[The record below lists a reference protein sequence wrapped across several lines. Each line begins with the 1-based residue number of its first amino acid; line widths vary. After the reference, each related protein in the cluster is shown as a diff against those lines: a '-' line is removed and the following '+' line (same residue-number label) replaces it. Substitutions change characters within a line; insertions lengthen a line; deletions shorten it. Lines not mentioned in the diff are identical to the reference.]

1 MRLRD
6 EAFDKIINTLNKY
19 NYCILRNFEILPEYE
34 NDIDIL
40 VEKENKYR
48 IINDLNSSLLPIGIE
63 LLQIVEFSCTSVFY
77 YDKVINEFIHI
88 DFYDTLR
95 WKVFEYLDC
104 NIVLSTKIKY
114 RDFFIPNE
122 MYNFYEIL
130 LTRLIPQKKV
140 KENYKSKLYNLSLKI
155 DTNYKFTKNLKSC
168 IYFARERRWD
178 KIEENI
184 FFIKFEIIIQNLLKP
199 EKIIGNIFSFIVRS
213 INRLLSPPG
222 LFIAFYGVDGSGKS
236 TQIKLLS
243 KELKGFYS
251 DKIKLFHFRPNII
264 YKKPKDI
271 IVNDP
276 HNQKKTNFFRA
287 LIKLLYYVIIYNWG
301 YITQILPTLAK
312 NGIVIFD
319 RYYFDLIIDPKRYR
333 IKLPNWITKFLGN
346 FIPKPD
352 LNICL
357 LGNPF
362 DINFRKTEIIINE
375 IEEQQIKI
383 QQIFTK
389 KRDYIIRTDCD
400 PMISLNEIKKIL
412 IKSIKNKFINF
423 SY

>member
-88 DFYDTLR
+88 DFYDKIR
-95 WKVFEYLDC
+95 WKIFEYLDC

-184 FFIKFEIIIQNLLKP
+184 FFIKFEIILQNLLKP

-236 TQIKLLS
+236 TQIKLLC

-276 HNQKKTNFFRA
+276 HNQKKSNFFRA

-301 YITQILPTLAK
+301 YITQILPTLVI

-319 RYYFDLIIDPKRYR
+319 RYYFDMIIDPKRYR
-333 IKLPNWITKFLGN
+333 ITGFEPYVNFFKKFIPEPDINIFLIADPKKIFERKSEINIDEISRQQKIFNDFVYLKNN
-346 FIPKPD
+346 FIVNSNE
-352 LNICL
+352 NIHKTL
-357 LGNPF
+357 L
-362 DINFRKTEIIINE
+362 E
-375 IEEQQIKI
+375 
-383 QQIFTK
+383 
-389 KRDYIIRTDCD
+389 
-400 PMISLNEIKKIL
+400 
-412 IKSIKNKFINF
+412 IKSIIIEYVKKKN
-423 SY
+423 

>member
-88 DFYDTLR
+88 DFYDKLR
-95 WKVFEYLDC
+95 WKIFEYLDC

-184 FFIKFEIIIQNLLKP
+184 FFIKFEIILQNLLKP

-236 TQIKLLS
+236 TQIKLLC

-276 HNQKKTNFFRA
+276 HNQKKSNFFRA

-301 YITQILPTLAK
+301 YITQILPTLVI

-319 RYYFDLIIDPKRYR
+319 RYYFDMIIDPKRYR
-333 IKLPNWITKFLGN
+333 ITGFEPYVNFFKKFIPEPDINIFLIADPKKIFERKSEINIDEISRQQKIFNDFVYLKNN
-346 FIPKPD
+346 FIVNSNE
-352 LNICL
+352 NIHKTL
-357 LGNPF
+357 L
-362 DINFRKTEIIINE
+362 E
-375 IEEQQIKI
+375 
-383 QQIFTK
+383 
-389 KRDYIIRTDCD
+389 
-400 PMISLNEIKKIL
+400 
-412 IKSIKNKFINF
+412 IKSIIIEYVKKKN
-423 SY
+423 